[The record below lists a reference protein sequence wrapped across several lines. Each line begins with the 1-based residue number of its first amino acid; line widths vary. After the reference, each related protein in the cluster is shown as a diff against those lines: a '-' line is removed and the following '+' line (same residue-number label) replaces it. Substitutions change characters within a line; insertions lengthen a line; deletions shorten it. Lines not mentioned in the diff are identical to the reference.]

1 MNVIEKFRRWRED
14 ANANKQIFVWQ
25 LGVLGFGLTFGLFM
39 AIYQQLTDLAGL
51 PLLARAIAFL
61 LMLFVAGPVAGWI
74 WGQLM
79 WALRPWWAPKPAS
92 DPPSD

>member
-1 MNVIEKFRRWRED
+1 MNVIAKFRRWREE
-14 ANANKQIFVWQ
+14 ANANKQKFVWQ

-61 LMLFVAGPVAGWI
+61 LMLFVVGPITGWI

-79 WALRPWWAPKPAS
+79 WALRPWWAPQPAS
-92 DPPSD
+92 DPPGD